1 MELTESVIRVGEEEG
16 VHCQEEEED
25 QVRDQVE
32 QESTSPVVAPFVLQ
46 QTLHHWVSQKV
57 CMGV

>member
-1 MELTESVIRVGEEEG
+1 MGEEEG

-25 QVRDQVE
+25 QVCDQVE
-32 QESTSPVVAPFVLQ
+32 QESTSPIVAPFVLQ